1 MEREIIF
8 RGKRIDNGEWVTGC
22 YAEFVNYIDGDVKPG
37 IQVTEQVPSG
47 FDRFIPAWETELV
60 EVIPETVGQC
70 TGLKDK
76 NGKLIFDGDVCLHK
90 EYECF
95 GKIKWSLDEAC
106 YYFCVCNGYQLFEE
120 EQLYEYVDG
129 LNIIGNIHDN
139 PELLEVH

>member
-8 RGKRIDNGEWVTGC
+8 RGKRIDNGEWIEGSYFIDSECFLKEKEVLKH
-22 YAEFVNYIDGDVKPG
+22 YIVNEFGK
-37 IQVTEQVPSG
+37 
-47 FDRFIPAWETELV
+47 F
-60 EVIPETVGQC
+60 EVVYPETVGQY

-139 PELLEVH
+139 PELLDVH

>member
-8 RGKRIDNGEWVTGC
+8 RGKRIDNGEWIHG
-22 YAEFVNYIDGDVKPG
+22 YYG
-37 IQVTEQVPSG
+37 ISG
-47 FDRFIPAWETELV
+47 EGTDLERHIIMVSTLTSENFYFNGI
-60 EVIPETVGQC
+60 EVDPETVSQY
-70 TGLKDK
+70 TGLKDSI
-76 NGKLIFDGDVCLHK
+76 GKQIFDGDVCLHK

-139 PELLEVH
+139 PELLDVQ